1 MPELRIERVGSG
13 PGLEPLK
20 VQFAEYTAMPHN
32 VGRSGDTDAEFA
44 GLPAPYEEPAGA
56 ILMASLDGEPVGCVV
71 LAALDPPGFC
81 EMKRLYVRDAARGHG
96 IGRALVDEVMAVAR
110 SLGYTVM
117 RLDTAPELAVARAM
131 YAAMGFRE
139 IPPYHDRYADP
150 ICFEKE
156 LGEEELGEEG

>member
-1 MPELRIERVGSG
+1 MAELQIRRVGRG

-20 VQFAEYTAMPHN
+20 VLFAEYTAMPHN

-44 GLPAPYEEPAGA
+44 ALPAPYEEPTGA
-56 ILMASLDGEPVGCVV
+56 ILMATLDGRPMGCVV
-71 LAALDPPGFC
+71 LAGLEPPDVC
-81 EMKRLYVRDAARGHG
+81 EMKRLYVRDDARGLG

-110 SLGYTVM
+110 ALGYATM

-131 YAAMGFRE
+131 YASMGFRE

-150 ICFEKE
+150 ICFEIG
-156 LGEEELGEEG
+156 LGPSGA